1 MAQLV
6 LLEESTSKTL
16 RNSSTFSVFPECARD
31 WMVFNHPRHGRYGW
45 CGSNLVALRSDS
57 ESEGMEALHKKNI
70 TSWNIGDTPD
80 YETNKFLETGDLHVV
95 TSQIEPTSFA
105 EVTSKFYIWKPPTQ
119 EWGHCAPPYTSFFDN
134 KTNQDL
140 MMSSSLQ
147 ITSGKVCLVDVN
159 AQSIDVKHDSL
170 EDSSQQSSDWCLW
183 RWYVQLLAELLI
195 WRTFMWTWVW
205 IHQN

>member
-105 EVTSKFYIWKPPTQ
+105 EVTSKFYIENHLPR
-119 EWGHCAPPYTSFFDN
+119 N
-134 KTNQDL
+134 
-140 MMSSSLQ
+140 
-147 ITSGKVCLVDVN
+147 
-159 AQSIDVKHDSL
+159 
-170 EDSSQQSSDWCLW
+170 EDT
-183 RWYVQLLAELLI
+183 VHLLI
-195 WRTFMWTWVW
+195 PRFLTTRP
-205 IHQN
+205 IKI